1 MIGRHEPCLSPPEA
15 AWRAHRSLLPG
26 TPRFIAQKQARGP
39 AAWFRRRPES
49 VDQPACCLACA
60 AVGFPDHQRRR
71 PRPSAHGAMFNGPAL
86 HVWRRV
92 LTQRS
97 ANAAVPARFV
107 YGASSLLSTVTFGVA
122 SAALANQKPRILR
135 RGLCRFELQIRR
147 LGPTDAVSAGPICAA
162 DSCRFVAAWRR
173 LQDRKDGRRPCQQ
186 DLEPIDRSVLVA
198 CTVATPAALGRA
210 CLNIHYDRQNRQ
222 RMHRNLRREWVKA
235 PACELVRGWARNAL
249 QAGV

>member
-147 LGPTDAVSAGPICAA
+147 LGPTDAVSFARRIPA
-162 DSCRFVAAWRR
+162 DSSLRGVDCRT
-173 LQDRKDGRRPCQQ
+173 GRTA
-186 DLEPIDRSVLVA
+186 V
-198 CTVATPAALGRA
+198 GRA
-210 CLNIHYDRQNRQ
+210 SRTWSPSTAACWSRAR
-222 RMHRNLRREWVKA
+222 LRRRRRWD
-235 PACELVRGWARNAL
+235 ARA
-249 QAGV
+249 